1 MALDTIPKQEG
12 GKLKAVASGTLP
24 SGQPVVV
31 NADGTVSVISSPSPT
46 ALNPVTF
53 TDTDTAKIAVCY
65 DPDSQKIIVAWED
78 SGNSGYGTAAV
89 GTVSGDSISFGSEVI
104 FAAANAA
111 AIAITYDTNEDK
123 VVIVYRDDSNSGY
136 GTAIVG
142 TVSGTSISFGTA
154 AVFLSGNTGRI
165 QTNDICFDSTNN
177 KVVFAYMDIGDNQK
191 GKVIVA
197 TVSGTSISFGTPGI
211 FETAAG
217 TSGIGVAHDIQN
229 NKIIV
234 VSGKSSGGVV
244 RTVGRLGTI
253 SGTSIS
259 FGSHET
265 LIDNRGGENAVA
277 VTYLGSGKSLISF
290 NDYSF
295 ATREGYVAVLTVD
308 GSSMSFGTPVRFTY
322 GEVNRISASLVP
334 STGQVVVVYGDEG
347 DSDFGKFVVVTVSGT
362 VPSVTSPVTFESAAI
377 DFPVIAYDENAE
389 KMITVYVDDGNSGFA
404 TYCILTPAGT
414 NLTSENYIGMSGGVV
429 SSETVTQ
436 ALGSVVDITNTA
448 PAYIAMAHDESAGKV
463 IVAYKLDGGNEYGYA
478 AVGTVS
484 GTSITFGTPVAYTS
498 SALQSASQS
507 IAYDSVN
514 NKVVISFTLQ
524 GGGNR
529 YGTAIVGTVSGDS
542 ISFGSAVTFNA
553 GVTAWI
559 TSVFDSSNNKVV
571 ISYSDGGN
579 SDYGTAIVG
588 TVSGTSISFGSEVVF
603 ESANS
608 GYLGSTFD
616 STNNKVVVSYRDD
629 GNTGKG
635 TAIVGTVSGTSIS
648 FGTAA
653 LFNNA
658 STYWTDA
665 TFDST
670 NGKAVILYM
679 DDGNSQYGTA
689 IVGTVSGTDITFGS
703 EVVFSTSAT
712 TAPVAA
718 FDSGVGKITVAYR
731 DAGNSNNTTI
741 IPATV
746 SGTSISFDSAV
757 DVGIVNGGGE
767 SIGIVFD
774 STNNRNV
781 IAFKDDTANDNS
793 AVVFRNAGT
802 ITTRG
807 QVNSG
812 SSGTVDI
819 IGSVSTNQ
827 SGLTA
832 GQQYYV
838 QTDGTIGTTPADPS
852 VLAGTAVS
860 ATKMVVK
867 S

>member
-136 GTAIVG
+136 GTALVG